1 MKHYPY
7 AVCKESVL
15 NQHKAICFDHCNHW
29 VHIKCNDLN
38 DLDYSLLKSK
48 NEFWYCILCTSEILP
63 FYTVNSI
70 MPPPIGSLN
79 KPAGALINLMNQL
92 NNFADDEKEN
102 ELKLPNCKY
111 KDIDYFQKLSRNFK
125 RKTLSFF
132 HMNVSSLTKNV
143 DHFNI
148 LLNDLNVNFDIVAIT
163 ESRIKKDSPSPV
175 NLHLDKYLVEQ
186 TPTETSAGGT
196 LLYINKTSLST

>member
-63 FYTVNSI
+63 FCTVSSV
-70 MPPPIGSLN
+70 MSLPKRSLN
-79 KPAGALINLMNQL
+79 KPTGALINLMNQL
-92 NNFADDEKEN
+92 NNFTDEEKEN
-102 ELKLPNCKY
+102 ELRLPNCKY
-111 KDIDYFQKLSRNFK
+111 RDIDYFQKLPRNFK
-125 RKTLSFF
+125 RKTLYFF
-132 HMNVSSLTKNV
+132 HMNVSSLTKNF
-143 DHFNI
+143 DDFNI
-148 LLNDLNVNFDIVAIT
+148 LLNDLNVNFDILAFT
-163 ESRIKKDSPSPV
+163 ESCVKKDSSSPV
-175 NLHLDKYLVEQ
+175 NLHLDTYSAEQ
-186 TPTETSAGGT
+186 TPLKLQQVE
-196 LLYINKTSLST
+196 LYFI